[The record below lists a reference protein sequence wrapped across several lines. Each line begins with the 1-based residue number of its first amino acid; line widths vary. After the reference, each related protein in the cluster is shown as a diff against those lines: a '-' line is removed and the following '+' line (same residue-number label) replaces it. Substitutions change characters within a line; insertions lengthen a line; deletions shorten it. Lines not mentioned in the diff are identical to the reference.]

1 LGERGM
7 NFYKLLHKAD
17 GFQWDD
23 QATVAFIELKQYL
36 KSLPTLIPLNSNEV
50 PLLYVSATDAVIS
63 TIIVVEQPDAKTEAM
78 QQSVYFVNRI

>member
-1 LGERGM
+1 
-7 NFYKLLHKAD
+7 
-17 GFQWDD
+17 
-23 QATVAFIELKQYL
+23 
-36 KSLPTLIPLNSNEV
+36 V

>member
-63 TIIVVEQPDAKTEAM
+63 TIIVVE
-78 QQSVYFVNRI
+78 

>member
-63 TIIVVEQPDAKTEAM
+63 TIIVVEQPDAKTKAM